1 MKSVLNVKARAQGN
15 VKFVLMGITKIILVP
30 GIVLGVDRDRLRVAQ
45 VDALVKKVML
55 CIVMYYQMELL

>member
-1 MKSVLNVKARAQGN
+1 MKSVLDVKARAQGD
-15 VKFVLMGITKIILVP
+15 VEFVVMGIAKIILVP

-55 CIVMYYQMELL
+55 CIGMY